1 MRLNC
6 DNAEI
11 KHWKHKKQSRNWFL
25 LHWRLFKGILFVLT
39 IGPLNALI
47 RPTNVSEQIHW
58 NYWSTFII
66 PATDLEDSEQN
77 RENTT
82 PKTPENEILG
92 KAWFLTLQLL
102 TKRNTEWDRKENT
115 RIKASGRKVSWTLI
129 HALEEINGST
139 NVLTLRY
146 FYTTMS
152 TKVLLRPTSLFLG
165 GGGFSDDRISLHERR
180 ICTNGWVSNCTFQIV
195 EWFCVA
201 QRNRRRGV
209 WGRGGLPQIFNHPLP
224 FHPNLWILY
233 RREWNITNAVDF
245 RRPWM

>member
-11 KHWKHKKQSRNWFL
+11 KNWKHKKQSRNWFL

-39 IGPLNALI
+39 IGPLNVLI

-82 PKTPENEILG
+82 TGTAPKTPENEILG

-129 HALEEINGST
+129 LALEEISGST
-139 NVLTLRY
+139 NVLTL
-146 FYTTMS
+146 
-152 TKVLLRPTSLFLG
+152 L
-165 GGGFSDDRISLHERR
+165 
-180 ICTNGWVSNCTFQIV
+180 
-195 EWFCVA
+195 
-201 QRNRRRGV
+201 
-209 WGRGGLPQIFNHPLP
+209 
-224 FHPNLWILY
+224 
-233 RREWNITNAVDF
+233 
-245 RRPWM
+245 